1 VLAGHADGLG
11 NTGALHVLEAQE
23 LGTQVGVA
31 CRCHRDLV
39 RHGSLFLAQP
49 PRQQKHLRHRWRR
62 PWGRGR
68 QPGRCVSPLPCPFW
82 WRCCWAPA
90 ARWPATRRSP
100 RPRAPSST
108 ARTRARAYD
117 KALESFLDRDW
128 EEARNLLQE
137 VRRKYA
143 YSQYARLAEQ
153 RLSDIDYEQEKFAA
167 AITGY
172 RAYVTDHPA
181 DEGVPYARFRI
192 CKALYAQVSDT
203 ILLPPQEER
212 DQAAIV
218 DAYRELGA
226 FLADYPQSK
235 WTKDAQFMLVTVT
248 GRLVR
253 HELYVA
259 RYYLNRDRFEPAA
272 KRIQYALARYDGSG
286 LEPEALVMLAETY
299 MKMKKTE
306 EAKNELRRVLEFYPA
321 SPFVVP
327 ARGPSSRRWARR
339 CRSRPTP
346 RRPRPRIPPRRTPR
360 PPPRPCFDPGLTV
373 RRGGGVACP
382 IVLLFVSQG
391 EGWV

>member
-1 VLAGHADGLG
+1 MRLSPALPFLVALLLGPGGL
-11 NTGALHVLEAQE
+11 
-23 LGTQVGVA
+23 VA
-31 CRCHRDLV
+31 CNP
-39 RHGSLFLAQP
+39 SEPQAP
-49 PRQQKHLRHRWRR
+49 
-62 PWGRGR
+62 
-68 QPGRCVSPLPCPFW
+68 SPLKYSED
-82 WRCCWAPA
+82 
-90 ARWPATRRSP
+90 ARK
-100 RPRAPSST
+100 
-108 ARTRARAYD
+108 AYD

-327 ARGPSSRRWARR
+327 ARAFLKALGEAVPE
-339 CRSRPTP
+339 PTH
-346 RRPRPRIPPRRTPR
+346 TPA
-360 PPPRPCFDPGLTV
+360 PPPPDPAAPDPAAPT
-373 RRGGGVACP
+373 AP
-382 IVLLFVSQG
+382 LF
-391 EGWV
+391 